1 MDHARRFTVGL
12 TGGIG
17 SGKSTVAAA
26 FEAKG
31 VPVIDADAIA
41 HGLTAPGGAA
51 IEQIRSTFGAR
62 FIAVDGRM
70 DRTLMREHVF
80 AQPAERQRLEA
91 ILHPMI
97 RAETAR
103 QAAAAQFPYLILMI
117 PLLVEASRTDPHWR
131 ARFDRVLVVDCPE
144 EVQLARVMARSA
156 LSREAAQ
163 AIMNSQATRAERL
176 DAADD
181 RIDNGGAAAALAPQ
195 VEALHNHYLILAG
208 SPPPSP

>member
-31 VPVIDADAIA
+31 APVIDADAIA

-103 QAAAAQFPYLILMI
+103 QAAAAHFPYLILMI
-117 PLLVEASRTDPHWR
+117 PLLVEASRTDPNWR
-131 ARFDRVLVVDCPE
+131 ARFDRVLSLPT
-144 EVQLARVMARSA
+144 LNTA
-156 LSREAAQ
+156 
-163 AIMNSQATRAERL
+163 
-176 DAADD
+176 
-181 RIDNGGAAAALAPQ
+181 GGR
-195 VEALHNHYLILAG
+195 
-208 SPPPSP
+208 